1 MKEMVR
7 KRKTMSTNW
16 NLQLTNRYLA
26 NSKTSRH
33 KLPKF
38 AICCQKFPWVANTC
52 YKLTKLSKSFQKLP
66 TFAKSCHKLTT
77 FATCWKSL
85 PTFAKV
91 VIKLPKVVRHF
102 LKLQIIIYQK
112 MVQNLSK
119 NGAKFIKNGAKF
131 IKKWCFFFYWY
142 LNFDFKKWCKTF

>member
-1 MKEMVR
+1 MP
-7 KRKTMSTNW
+7 T
-16 NLQLTNRYLA
+16 
-26 NSKTSRH
+26 
-33 KLPKF
+33 F
-38 AICCQKFPWVANTC
+38 A
-52 YKLTKLSKSFQKLP
+52 KSFQKLP

-91 VIKLPKVVRHF
+91 AIKLPKV
-102 LKLQIIIYQK
+102 LKFQIVIFYK

-131 IKKWCFFFYWY
+131 IKKWCFIFYWC
-142 LNFDFKKWCKTF
+142 LNLDFKNGAKLIRKWCKIYQKVVLYLLLVPDFYWCNIYLRNCIISYWWQNLIKWQKQRFYWC